1 MCGCNKQ
8 RSLVTRSTLGSLGSH
23 ASAASTSIL
32 GRIRNRYSSANN
44 GRNPVPGS
52 MPIPRSIPVPAT
64 DPSRWG
70 PPLWKM
76 LHILAFATSV
86 SGLDLSGEWNTL
98 FQDLQKELPCDVCRG
113 HAQEWLR
120 KNPVIP
126 RDIQPFVANFHN
138 DVNARRRVPLWTIQ
152 QVVSTY
158 SAGGKE
164 KQISLVPMLLSS
176 VSMMPGTTRS
186 LQSLLA
192 SVS

>member
-1 MCGCNKQ
+1 MCGCNKN
-8 RSLVTRSTLGSLGSH
+8 RSLVSHGSLGSH
-23 ASAASTSIL
+23 ASASAASNSLL
-32 GRIRNRYSSANN
+32 GRIRNRYSIANN
-44 GRNPVPGS
+44 GRNP
-52 MPIPRSIPVPAT
+52 IPAT
-64 DPSRWG
+64 DPARWG

-86 SGLDLSGEWNTL
+86 SGLDLSGEWNAV
-98 FQDLQKELPCDVCRG
+98 FQSLQNELPCDVCRT

-120 KNPVIP
+120 KNPDRSI
-126 RDIQPFVANFHN
+126 DIQQFVLNFHN

-164 KQISLVPMLLSS
+164 KQLPLVPLLLSS
-176 VSMMPGTTRS
+176 VSMMSDTTKT
-186 LQSLLA
+186 LQTLLA